1 MPVDEVSMQLIQRER
16 AALDRW
22 GRGDPDGFLEISAPD
37 VTYFDPFLPE
47 EIHGLSALRQYY
59 AQLRGKIYV
68 ECDEMIDPK
77 VQISGDAAVLSYRYA
92 SRGRKGDE
100 MRWNAT
106 EVYRRGED
114 GWRIVH
120 SHWSFTQPEIADL
133 QA

>member
-1 MPVDEVSMQLIQRER
+1 LQIIQRER

-22 GRGDPDGFLEISAPD
+22 GRGDPDGFLEISAAD

-47 EIHGLSALRQYY
+47 EIRGLNSLRQYY
-59 AQLRGKIYV
+59 AELRGKIFV
-68 ECDEMIDPK
+68 ESDEMIDPK
-77 VQISGDAAVLSYRYA
+77 VQVRGEMAILSYRYA
-92 SRGRKGDE
+92 SRGRSGDE

-106 EVYRRGED
+106 EVYRHGED

-120 SHWSFTQPEIADL
+120 THWSFTQPEIVGL